1 MRKFLTAAFFTTAAA
16 FAAQSPAEAAWSGG
30 FSLTLPQGAEDSAG
44 RVALNDAPSYR
55 ICLRSDRGERVD
67 VELVVGDRF
76 YGAYRLEAYG
86 STCLDR
92 MIPDAP
98 RFAHGGWSQ
107 LRPGLNE
114 GIVARFVPLQ
124 EWTSYAHVADGSG
137 GFRHLP
143 RPSFTS
149 RDYDRA
155 VTLDLRAQMRPGP
168 WFSSPWISYPGF

>member
-1 MRKFLTAAFFTTAAA
+1 MRKILTAALVATAAA

-30 FSLTLPQGAEDSAG
+30 FSLALPQGAEDSAG
-44 RVALNDAPSYR
+44 RVTLNDAPSYR
-55 ICLRSDRGERVD
+55 ICLRSDRGERAD
-67 VELVVGDRF
+67 VELVVGGHF
-76 YGAYRLEAYG
+76 YGAYRLEVYG

-98 RFAHGGWSQ
+98 RRAPDGWSQ

-114 GIVARFVPLQ
+114 GIVARFVPLR
-124 EWTSYAHVADGSG
+124 EWTGYAHVADGSG
-137 GFRHLP
+137 GFSHLP

-155 VTLDLRAQMRPGP
+155 VTLHLRAQMPPGP
-168 WFSSPWISYPGF
+168 WFSSPWISHPGF